1 MSSQPTRLFELLEH
15 SRDLYG
21 RKDALVNKVNGRWIR
36 YSAEESVLLA
46 EQFALGLY
54 DLGIRKGDMVG
65 IVSENRPEW
74 NFIDMGCLS
83 LGVVLVPLYPTSA
96 LDQAEYILN
105 DAGVKLFFVSTEE
118 LNDRF
123 KSIYP
128 NVKSCTKVF
137 TINNVEGMP
146 FWKDVLHAG
155 EKLMTEKPGL
165 IGDLKAA
172 VSPDDL
178 ATLIYTSGTT
188 GEPKGVMLTHANI
201 VSNVVACTQVLD
213 ITPGKDKVLSFL
225 PLCHSFERMVNY
237 FYQYSGLGIYYAE
250 SMETIADNL
259 KEVQPNLFTTVPRL
273 LEKVYD
279 KIVGKGAALKGIKRQ
294 LFFWALNLAKAYNP
308 EKNQGIWYNF
318 QLALANKLIFSKW
331 REALGGNL
339 SYIVAGGAALSPKLA
354 TVFTAGRI
362 LILQGYGLTETSP
375 VISVNK
381 VNRNRIGSIGPVI
394 PNVQVKIGEDGE
406 ILATGPNIMRGYYN
420 KPEATAEVI
429 RDGWFHTG
437 DIGHLDADGFLYI
450 TDRKKEI
457 FKTSGGKY
465 IAPQPIENE
474 LKSSRFIEQ
483 AMVIGEGH
491 KFPAAFIV
499 PSFLQLTDH
508 FRRKHTKLLD
518 NYEMIHNPEVIDLL
532 EKEVAR
538 VNERLSQTDKIK
550 KFRLLHHE
558 WTIDSGEL
566 TPTLKPRRKVIL
578 QKYATLA
585 DDIYANEDLEI

>member
-165 IGDLKAA
+165 IGELKSA
-172 VSPDDL
+172 VSPGDL

-420 KPEATAEVI
+420 KPEATSEVI